1 MISHAQLVFS
11 ALERFNVRAAA
22 RIVFGQ
28 WPSVYDHFEI
38 KVWVGSNDSVG
49 LILRTDS
56 ENRGSQ
62 NYRSAE

>member
-1 MISHAQLVFS
+1 MVSHAQLVFS
-11 ALERFNVRAAA
+11 TLQRFNVRAAA

-38 KVWVGSNDSVG
+38 KAWVWSNNAIG

-62 NYRSAE
+62 NYRNAE